1 MVYNYLE
8 CMRLVAAFILGD
20 SSPGLLSTLGN
31 KFHKI
36 KAIINYRIP
45 KKTYRLI
52 IAVKR
57 LDSNSQD
64 I

>member
-1 MVYNYLE
+1 
-8 CMRLVAAFILGD
+8 MRLVAAFILGD